1 MKTLALKFASM
12 GPPTVAIVVDE
23 KVATYI
29 FWHNAG
35 QYKGGM
41 QPSFL
46 ADWAL
51 VIHSFTAS
59 KSQLNS
65 ASAWVLFMLQ
75 TNGAAIQGPVLGPR
89 SCYKPRGCK
98 PKALCLGLARAANQ
112 RGCIQ
117 GPVLGLC
124 SCCKPKG
131 LQTKGIVLGPAR
143 AANQRGTCAP
153 LLLKEAALYGREHSM
168 NTREAGLHR
177 TARSFHFVRGPRAVE
192 MRLLPGHLPLC

>member
-12 GPPTVAIVVDE
+12 GPPTVAIVVCHPTSNLWF
-23 KVATYI
+23 AILMYS
-29 FWHNAG
+29 
-35 QYKGGM
+35 
-41 QPSFL
+41 P
-46 ADWAL
+46 
-51 VIHSFTAS
+51 S

-177 TARSFHFVRGPRAVE
+177 TARSFHFVRGPRAVFLGGILGSAFAQQINQFIGAGPAAAVDIRWLE
-192 MRLLPGHLPLC
+192 